1 MKKKYDYIIVGS
13 GVAGVTIAKNLLENN
28 PLTSILM
35 LEAGPFIPA
44 KERRGWWDYI
54 TIGRTPYDF
63 TYDTSWEAKSVG
75 DINWISAGARVK
87 AVGGSTMHWGAWS
100 MRFKPEDFDL
110 YTNTGEGADWPIKY
124 NELEPFYQKA
134 EEYLSVCGDHSEQ
147 WAPRSKPYPMP
158 PFEWTAA
165 DGVMIKAF
173 EELGIK
179 PGKMP
184 LARYRKCFTTGT
196 CKYCPFGSRFSAV
209 NILTDLMGNKKYENF
224 ILKSNTPVRK
234 INCKSKN
241 KINSVECLNNET
253 GEISIEKATHFI
265 ICSGSYET
273 PKLLM
278 NSKNE
283 FWKNGVGND
292 EDLCGR
298 FIISHSMLKVRG
310 TYPTNKERWF
320 QEYDFPTLMSRS
332 YDTPERQKI
341 GKIFLF
347 KDRTQPNQDIA
358 SLMIAGKTPEEIEAI
373 MTGPM
378 TMELQAFMEEK
389 GKFENR
395 LEIVEGT
402 DRFGLPLTKINFN
415 RTPQENENALENLKI
430 MKEVVLKMGCTIG
443 ENDARVDDPGAH
455 HTTGTCRM
463 GETTKDGVTDG
474 DLKVHGISN
483 LYLCSNGV
491 FPTGSAV
498 NPTLTLTALSIRL
511 SEKLIQESKTNIK
524 NGSTRNKIFENIQGQ
539 Y

>member
-1 MKKKYDYIIVGS
+1 MKKYDYIIVGS
-13 GVAGVTIAKNLLENN
+13 GVAGITIAKNLLEHN
-28 PLTSILM
+28 PQTSILM
-35 LEAGPFIPA
+35 LEAGPYIPA
-44 KERRGWWDYI
+44 KDRRSWWDYI
-54 TIGRTPYDF
+54 TINRTPYDF

-100 MRFKPEDFDL
+100 MRFKPEDFKL
-110 YTNTGEGADWPIKY
+110 YTNTGEGADWPITY
-124 NELEPFYQKA
+124 DDIETYYQRA
-134 EEYLSVCGDHSEQ
+134 EEYLSVCGDETEKWS
-147 WAPRSKPYPMP
+147 PRSKPYPMP

-165 DGVMIKAF
+165 DGVMLEAF
-173 EELGIK
+173 EKVGIK

-209 NILTDLMGNKKYENF
+209 NILTEMIESKKYKNF
-224 ILKSNTPVRK
+224 ELRSNSPVRQ
-234 INCKSKN
+234 INCKAKDQIES
-241 KINSVECLNNET
+241 IEYLNNET
-253 GEISIEKATHFI
+253 GEVMTEKADQFI

-278 NSKNE
+278 ISKNKY
-283 FWKNGVGND
+283 WKNGVGND
-292 EDLCGR
+292 ADLCGR

-310 TYPTNKERWF
+310 TTPSNPERWF

-358 SLMIAGKTPEEIEAI
+358 SLMIAGKSPEEIDEI
-373 MTGPM
+373 MSGPM

-395 LEIVEGT
+395 LEIAEGT

-415 RTPQENENALENLKI
+415 RTDQEGKNALENLEV
-430 MKEVVLKMGCTIG
+430 MKKVILTMGYTIEEG
-443 ENDARVDDPGAH
+443 DARVDDPGAH

-463 GETTKDGVTDG
+463 GTAPENSVTDAH
-474 DLKVHGISN
+474 LKVHGINN

-511 SEKLIQESKTNIK
+511 SEKLIQEQTNK
-524 NGSTRNKIFENIQGQ
+524 
-539 Y
+539 

>member
-1 MKKKYDYIIVGS
+1 MGIRYDHIIVGS
-13 GVAGVTIAKNLLENN
+13 GVAGITIAKNLLEEN

-35 LEAGPFIPA
+35 LEAGPFIPS
-44 KERRGWWDYI
+44 KVRRSWWDYI
-54 TIGRTPYDF
+54 TLNRTPYEH
-63 TYDTSWEAKSVG
+63 TYDTSWEAKSKG
-75 DINWISAGARVK
+75 DINWISAGSRVK

-124 NELEPFYQKA
+124 NDIEPYYQMA
-134 EEYLSVCGDHSEQ
+134 EEYLSVCGDDSEE
-147 WAPRSKPYPMP
+147 WTPRSKPYPMP

-165 DGVMIKAF
+165 DGVMVKAF
-173 EELGIK
+173 KKLGIK

-209 NILTDLMGNKKYENF
+209 DILTDLLANKKYKNF
-224 ILKSNTPVRK
+224 KMRSNSPVRK
-234 INCKSKN
+234 INCKSKDV
-241 KINSVECLNNET
+241 IDSVECLN
-253 GEISIEKATHFI
+253 SITSKVTNEKANNFI

-278 NSKNE
+278 VSKNKY
-283 FWKNGVGND
+283 WKNGVGND
-292 EDLCGR
+292 ADLCGR

-310 TYPTNKERWF
+310 TYKENKERWF
-320 QEYDFPTLMSRS
+320 QEYDFPALMSRS
-332 YDTPERQKI
+332 YDTPEMQKQ
-341 GKIFLF
+341 GKIFIF

-358 SLMIAGKTPEEIEAI
+358 SLMIQGKSPEEIDAI
-373 MTGPM
+373 MSGPM

-395 LEIVEGT
+395 LEIAEGT
-402 DRFGLPLTKINFN
+402 DRFGLPLTSIYFS
-415 RTPQENENALENLKI
+415 RTDEDDANALKNLEI
-430 MKEVVLKMGCTIG
+430 MKKVILEMGYTIG
-443 ENDARVDDPGAH
+443 EKDAKVEDPGAH

-463 GETTKDGVTDG
+463 GLTAEDSVTDK

-511 SEKLIQESKTNIK
+511 SEKLIKESKN
-524 NGSTRNKIFENIQGQ
+524 
-539 Y
+539 

>member
-1 MKKKYDYIIVGS
+1 MRKYDYIIVGS
-13 GVAGVTIAKNLLENN
+13 GVAGITIAKNLLEHN

-44 KERRGWWDYI
+44 KERRAWWDYI
-54 TIGRTPYDF
+54 TINRTPYDF
-63 TYDTSWEAKSVG
+63 TYDTKWEAKSVG

-87 AVGGSTMHWGAWS
+87 AVGGSTMHWGAWT
-100 MRFKPEDFDL
+100 MRFKPEDFNL
-110 YTNTGEGADWPIKY
+110 FTNTGEGADWPIKY
-124 NELEPFYQKA
+124 DELESYYQQA
-134 EEYLSVCGDHSEQ
+134 EEYLSVCGDDSEE
-147 WAPRSKPYPMP
+147 WSPRSKPYPMP

-165 DGVMIKAF
+165 DGVMIEAF
-173 EELGIK
+173 EKVGIK

-209 NILTDLMGNKKYENF
+209 NILTDLLENKNYVNF
-224 ILKSNTPVRK
+224 TLRANSPVRK
-234 INCKSKN
+234 INCSSKD
-241 KINSVECLNNET
+241 KIESIECLNNVT
-253 GEISIEKATHFI
+253 GEITMETANQFI

-283 FWKNGVGND
+283 FWENGVGND

-310 TYPTNKERWF
+310 TTPTNPERWF
-320 QEYDFPTLMSRS
+320 QEYDFPTLMSRTHDS
-332 YDTPERQKI
+332 PERQKI

-358 SLMIAGKTPEEIEAI
+358 SLMIQGKTTEQINDI
-373 MTGPM
+373 LTGPM
-378 TMELQAFMEEK
+378 TIELQAFMEEK

-395 LEIVEGT
+395 LELAEGT
-402 DRFGLPLTKINFN
+402 DRFGLPLTTINFC
-415 RTPQENENALENLKI
+415 RTETENQNAQLNLDL
-430 MKEVVLKMGCTIG
+430 MKEVITAMGFTIG
-443 ENDARVDDPGAH
+443 PNDARVDDPGAH

-463 GETTKDGVTDG
+463 GVTAKDGVTDSN
-474 DLKVHGISN
+474 LKVHGISN

-491 FPTGSAV
+491 FPSGSAV
-498 NPTLTLTALSIRL
+498 NPTLTLTALSFRL
-511 SEKLIQESKTNIK
+511 SQQLIQQSN
-524 NGSTRNKIFENIQGQ
+524 SYAQ
-539 Y
+539 

>member
-13 GVAGVTIAKNLLENN
+13 GVAGITIAKNLLEHN

-35 LEAGPFIPA
+35 LEAGPYIPA
-44 KERRGWWDYI
+44 KERRSWWDYI
-54 TIGRTPYDF
+54 TLNRTPYDF

-75 DINWISAGARVK
+75 DINWISSGARVK

-100 MRFKPEDFDL
+100 MRFKPEDFQL
-110 YTNTGEGADWPIKY
+110 FTNTGLGADWPISY
-124 NELEPFYQKA
+124 DDLESYYQRA
-134 EEYLSVCGDHSEQ
+134 EEYLSVCGDETEEWS
-147 WAPRSKPYPMP
+147 PRSKPYPMP

-165 DGVMIKAF
+165 DGVMLEAF
-173 EELGIK
+173 EALGIK

-209 NILTDLMGNKKYENF
+209 NILTELLENKKYKNF
-224 ILKSNTPVRK
+224 TLRANTPVKK
-234 INCKSKN
+234 INCSSKD
-241 KINSVECLNNET
+241 KIDSIEFIDNTT
-253 GEISIEKATHFI
+253 GEISNEKANQFI

-278 NSKNE
+278 ISKNE
-283 FWKNGVGND
+283 HWENGVGND
-292 EDLCGR
+292 ADLCGR

-310 TYPTNKERWF
+310 STPTNPERWF

-358 SLMIAGKTPEEIEAI
+358 SLMIQGKTPDEIEEI
-373 MTGPM
+373 MSGPM

-402 DRFGLPLTKINFN
+402 DRFGLPLTKITFN
-415 RTPQENENALENLKI
+415 RYEEENENALKNLEI
-430 MKEVVLKMGCTIG
+430 MKEVVLKMGYEIG
-443 ENDARVDDPGAH
+443 KDGATVQDPGAH

-463 GETTKDGVTDG
+463 GKTAEDSVTDMN
-474 DLKVHGISN
+474 LKVHGISN

-511 SEKLIQESKTNIK
+511 SEKLINESQT
-524 NGSTRNKIFENIQGQ
+524 